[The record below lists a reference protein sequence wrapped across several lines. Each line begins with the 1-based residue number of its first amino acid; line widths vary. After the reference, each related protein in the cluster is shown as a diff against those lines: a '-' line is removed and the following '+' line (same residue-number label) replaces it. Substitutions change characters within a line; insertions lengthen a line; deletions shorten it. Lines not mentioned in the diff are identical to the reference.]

1 MEIQQYFY
9 LIIFLIIL
17 QSVVGVGILVVGT
30 PLLLLLNYNIIDVI
44 SFLLPISIFTS
55 FINLFFIEVMHK
67 NKFKFCLDSGINKK
81 FFLYCV
87 PGIFFGILLIKNF
100 QDYLSFELLV
110 SSIILI
116 SLLIKYKFEP
126 LIKNLSGFYIK
137 SILTLIGV
145 LHGLSN
151 AGGTLLSLFLTSATE
166 DKKNLSRFKISFY
179 YFFLALVQ
187 YLIFSYTFK
196 KIISLDQIIYIL
208 PLALIGSILGNLLNK
223 IISEIVFKRSIE
235 LIAFSS
241 SLVLLM
247 RGLN

>member
-30 PLLLLLNYNIIDVI
+30 PLLLLLDYNIIDVI

-55 FINLFFIEVMHK
+55 FINLLFIGTMHK
-67 NKFKFCLDSGINKK
+67 DKFKFYLDSGINKN

-87 PGIFFGILLIKNF
+87 PGIFFGIFLIKNF
-100 QDYLSFELLV
+100 QNYLNFEFLV

-116 SLLIKYKFEP
+116 SLLIKYKFEFI
-126 LIKNLSGFYIK
+126 IKNLSIFYIK
-137 SILTLIGV
+137 SILTLIGI

-166 DKKNLSRFKISFY
+166 DKKNLSRYKISFY
-179 YFFLALVQ
+179 YFFLALIQ
-187 YLIFSYTFK
+187 YLIFSLTFK
-196 KIISLDQIIYIL
+196 KIIHLEQIIYIL
-208 PLALIGSILGNLLNK
+208 PLVLIGSILGNLLNK
-223 IISEIVFKRSIE
+223 IVSEIIFKRSIE
-235 LIAFSS
+235 LLAFSS
-241 SLVLLM
+241 SVILLI
-247 RGLN
+247 RGLY